1 MSEIRNKIIAL
12 CFLLTLPINIYAFE
26 LVRDVELEEFT
37 KEILLPLTRA
47 SNLADNRI
55 DLYFIKSK
63 EVNAFVTSG
72 QAIFI
77 NTELIIQ
84 SDTYSEYLG
93 VLAHELAHING
104 GHISRTKNQ
113 ISDLSERSMPIYLL
127 GILGILGG
135 ETDAG
140 IAAMMVGSAS
150 VQDGYLYYSRTQE
163 AAADQSAIALL
174 CKSKQPVTGL
184 ENFLRILERSDLE
197 NSKDFQYKTTH
208 PQTIDRYSWIKS
220 SYKKYPNCQNV
231 LDLKLQKR
239 FQLIKAKLL
248 AYTHSQDEVLAIYKN
263 KNNAYD
269 NYALAANYFFNGD
282 KNKSINIISSLI
294 KNDPFNPFYHELL
307 GEIYYTLGNY
317 DLAIYE
323 QRKTMQLLS
332 KNNDLHLMMLGS
344 YLLAESSKESIIDS
358 ISALNKSLA
367 INKTNS
373 YAWYLLAKAYAL
385 NDNLALAQYASA
397 ERYYLRKDKPLA
409 LNFAKKAIKNIDKDT
424 VEWYRA
430 NDLIQLII
438 GIDEKDNKNKTNI
451 SE

>member
-12 CFLLTLPINIYAFE
+12 CFLITLPINIYAFE

-184 ENFLRILERSDLE
+184 ETFLKILERFDIE
-197 NSKDFQYKTTH
+197 NS
-208 PQTIDRYSWIKS
+208 
-220 SYKKYPNCQNV
+220 
-231 LDLKLQKR
+231 QKR
-239 FQLIKAKLL
+239 PKAFN
-248 AYTHSQDEVLAIYKN
+248 IN
-263 KNNAYD
+263 G
-269 NYALAANYFFNGD
+269 YF
-282 KNKSINIISSLI
+282 S
-294 KNDPFNPFYHELL
+294 
-307 GEIYYTLGNY
+307 
-317 DLAIYE
+317 
-323 QRKTMQLLS
+323 
-332 KNNDLHLMMLGS
+332 
-344 YLLAESSKESIIDS
+344 
-358 ISALNKSLA
+358 
-367 INKTNS
+367 
-373 YAWYLLAKAYAL
+373 
-385 NDNLALAQYASA
+385 
-397 ERYYLRKDKPLA
+397 
-409 LNFAKKAIKNIDKDT
+409 
-424 VEWYRA
+424 
-430 NDLIQLII
+430 
-438 GIDEKDNKNKTNI
+438 
-451 SE
+451 

>member
-12 CFLLTLPINIYAFE
+12 CFLITLPINIYAFE

-231 LDLKLQKR
+231 LDLELQKR

-307 GEIYYTLGNY
+307 GEY
-317 DLAIYE
+317 
-323 QRKTMQLLS
+323 
-332 KNNDLHLMMLGS
+332 
-344 YLLAESSKESIIDS
+344 
-358 ISALNKSLA
+358 
-367 INKTNS
+367 
-373 YAWYLLAKAYAL
+373 
-385 NDNLALAQYASA
+385 
-397 ERYYLRKDKPLA
+397 
-409 LNFAKKAIKNIDKDT
+409 
-424 VEWYRA
+424 
-430 NDLIQLII
+430 
-438 GIDEKDNKNKTNI
+438 
-451 SE
+451 